1 MKDWYSLTKV
11 TNYATVLGCFLIFA
25 AYQIK
30 IMQTWFSCKVK
41 YQKIDEHGK
50 QVRANETYLVE
61 AINFTEA
68 ETRIFELME
77 EYGNADI
84 MVSGISKTNFSE
96 IVNYED
102 GQYWYKAKVT
112 WEDYDEGSGKV
123 SKAIHY
129 FLVAA
134 NSVKECFDRVEEN
147 LHAMAVPFDIPSIS
161 LSPILD
167 VFPLHNEEDEQE
179 EIPSN
184 LKPLSDFETAAH
196 TGDSNEADKEI
207 SEEESELE

>member
-1 MKDWYSLTKV
+1 
-11 TNYATVLGCFLIFA
+11 
-25 AYQIK
+25 
-30 IMQTWFSCKVK
+30 MQTWFSCKVK

-77 EYGNADI
+77 EYGNGDI

-112 WEDYDEGSGKV
+112 WEDYDEGSGKI
-123 SKAIHY
+123 SKVTNY

-147 LHAMAVPFDIPSIS
+147 LHAMAVPFEIPAIA

-167 VFPLHNEEDEQE
+167 VFPLFGEEETQE
-179 EIPSN
+179 EIPAH

-196 TGDSNEADKEI
+196 VEVSHQDDTAEEEI
-207 SEEESELE
+207 SDEDSESDQP